1 MTSFAQKWRTEK
13 PCFCKQVLWTSTL
26 NSPDPRGSLE
36 GKKLS
41 VDSMDARE
49 IQGMLSGRDMD
60 LEAGH
65 TFLHFTGMRLPC
77 REGRRH
83 CLTLAFEISLA
94 RRIHT
99 RFIKACPDI
108 ISMDA

>member
-1 MTSFAQKWRTEK
+1 M
-13 PCFCKQVLWTSTL
+13 LWTSTL

-65 TFLHFTGMRLPC
+65 TFLHFISGMRASC

-94 RRIHT
+94 LRIHT